1 MSHIHIESKQNKM
14 RRILALLFIS
24 VFLVECSTVPI
35 TGRKRLNFVSD
46 AQILPMSFQQ
56 YDGFLKENKS
66 KIITN
71 TSQAK
76 ELKTIGKNIAAAV
89 DRFMRA
95 NGMQAEANSYKWE
108 FNLINDPTINA
119 WCMPGGKV
127 VFYTGIMPICANT
140 DGVAA
145 VMGHEVA
152 HAFAKHGQERM
163 SSAQIQQ
170 LGGVAVAIGTQNN
183 KNAQLWNMAYG
194 VGSSLGMLKF
204 SRTHETEAD
213 KLGLV
218 FMIMAGYRGEEAV
231 NVWVRMSENAKK
243 SGRKAP
249 PEFLSTHPHNQ
260 TRIVDLRNYLPEAT
274 RLAAKFNQQTA
285 APRK

>member
-1 MSHIHIESKQNKM
+1 M
-14 RRILALLFIS
+14 RRIIALVFVSVLF
-24 VFLVECSTVPI
+24 VQCSTVPI

-46 AQILPMSFQQ
+46 AQVLPMSFQQ
-56 YDGFLKENKS
+56 YSGFLKENKS
-66 KIITN
+66 KIISN

-76 ELKTIGKNIAAAV
+76 ELKTIGKNIADAV

-95 NGMQAEANSYKWE
+95 NGMKAEADAYKWE

-170 LGGVAVAIGTQNN
+170 LGGVAVAVGTNNN

-194 VGSSLGMLKF
+194 VGSTLGMLKF

-218 FMIMAGYRGEEAV
+218 FMIMAGYKGEEAV

-260 TRIVDLRNYLPEAT
+260 TRIVDLRNYLPEAK
-274 RLAAKFNQQTA
+274 RLAAQYNQQTSGS
-285 APRK
+285 RR